1 MSLCR
6 LIYKSIA
13 TAEIVS
19 NETLRSLEDRSSE
32 SNSGKKITGLL
43 VLSGN
48 VFLQVLE
55 GSPADV
61 TSLFT
66 SISLDKRHRQVELVS
81 FELTAS
87 CLFDEWGMRLVDL
100 YDLPGE
106 KRALMATKYA
116 NEKGEIVVPSD
127 PYLVCAFLL
136 DAKYS
141 CSSAPWKTPLPASRL
156 NEEDQ
161 SSPASSDG

>member
-19 NETLRSLEDRSSE
+19 NETLRNLEDKSTE
-32 SNSGKKITGLL
+32 SNSGKEISGLL
-43 VLSGN
+43 VLAGN

-61 TSLFT
+61 TSLFR
-66 SISLDKRHRQVELVS
+66 SISLDQRHRQLELVS

-87 CLFDEWGMRLVDL
+87 RLFDEWGMRLVDL

-106 KRALMATKYA
+106 KRALLATKYA
-116 NEKGEIVVPSD
+116 NSEGEIVVPSD
-127 PYLVCAFLL
+127 PVLVCAFLL
-136 DAKYS
+136 DAKYF
-141 CSSAPWKTPLPASRL
+141 CSSTPWKKPVSPSPQENQAS
-156 NEEDQ
+156 
-161 SSPASSDG
+161 